1 MRILQF
7 PMLWVAALLC
17 ANTGLAAEDPVAS
30 GRASA
35 ARPDFSGNWER
46 DFARS
51 DRWEDELQRT
61 LNQWNRLMNPGAD
74 SRNISSSGRGAG
86 NVVAN
91 ARLAELIT
99 RQTTIEIEQDAYQI
113 RIKRRGDADLVCST
127 ANSLDDTF
135 SSRHGSE
142 YCGWDRSQLVFE
154 ISLESGVYIT
164 YRFSVD
170 ASRENLSMMTT
181 VSDRRSIPF
190 NLRQFFYR
198 YDAPADAFDCV
209 QTISRGQVCSMAAD
223 PDLETAPEVI
233 PEAGNGDLPA
243 AAERQ

>member
-1 MRILQF
+1 MR
-7 PMLWVAALLC
+7 ALLLFLF
-17 ANTGLAAEDPVAS
+17 AVSLPAASPGFAAEDPVAS
-30 GRASA
+30 SRSSA
-35 ARPDFSGNWER
+35 ARPDFSGSWER
-46 DFARS
+46 DFGRS

-61 LNQWNRLMNPGAD
+61 LDQWNRLAD
-74 SRNISSSGRGAG
+74 RGVDGGGISSSRRRAG

-99 RQTTIEIEQDAYQI
+99 RQTTLQIEQDAYEI

-127 ANSLDDTF
+127 ANNLEDTF

-154 ISLESGVYIT
+154 ISLETGVLIT
-164 YRFSVD
+164 HRFSVD
-170 ASRENLSMMTT
+170 ATRENLSMMTT

-198 YDAPADAFDCV
+198 YDAPADDFECV
-209 QTISRGQVCSMAAD
+209 QTLSRGQVCSMAPRVD
-223 PDLETAPEVI
+223 GDSEAPPVESH
-233 PEAGNGDLPA
+233 
-243 AAERQ
+243 R

>member
-1 MRILQF
+1 MR
-7 PMLWVAALLC
+7 ALLFLLF
-17 ANTGLAAEDPVAS
+17 AVWLSDVSPGFAAEDPVATS
-30 GRASA
+30 RSSA
-35 ARPDFSGNWER
+35 ARPDFSGSWER

-61 LNQWNRLMNPGAD
+61 LDQWNRLVDRGVD
-74 SRNISSSGRGAG
+74 GGGISSSRRRAG

-99 RQTTIEIEQDAYQI
+99 RQTTIQIEQDPYEI

-127 ANSLDDTF
+127 ANNLEDTF
-135 SSRHGSE
+135 RSPHGSE

-154 ISLESGVYIT
+154 ISLESGVLIT
-164 YRFSVD
+164 HRFSVD
-170 ASRENLSMMTT
+170 ATRENLSMMTT

-198 YDAPADAFDCV
+198 YDAPADAYECV
-209 QTISRGQVCSMAAD
+209 QTLSRGQVCSMTPTAD
-223 PDLETAPEVI
+223 GEGESS
-233 PEAGNGDLPA
+233 GGSG
-243 AAERQ
+243 Q

>member
-1 MRILQF
+1 MR
-7 PMLWVAALLC
+7 ALLPFLF
-17 ANTGLAAEDPVAS
+17 AISLAAAQPGVAAEDPVAS
-30 GRASA
+30 GRSGA
-35 ARPDFSGNWER
+35 ARPDFSGSWER

-51 DRWEDELQRT
+51 DRWEEELQRT
-61 LNQWNRLMNPGAD
+61 LDQWNRLAGQGVD
-74 SRNISSSGRGAG
+74 GGNISSSRRRAG

-99 RQTTIEIEQDAYQI
+99 RQTVIQIEQNPYEV

-127 ANSLDDTF
+127 ANNLEDTF

-154 ISLESGVYIT
+154 ISLESGVLIT
-164 YRFSVD
+164 HRFSVD
-170 ASRENLSMMTT
+170 ATRENLSLMTT

-198 YDAPADAFDCV
+198 YDAPADEYECV
-209 QTISRGQVCSMAAD
+209 QTLSRGQVCSMASATD
-223 PDLETAPEVI
+223 HDD
-233 PEAGNGDLPA
+233 EAS
-243 AAERQ
+243 AESPQ